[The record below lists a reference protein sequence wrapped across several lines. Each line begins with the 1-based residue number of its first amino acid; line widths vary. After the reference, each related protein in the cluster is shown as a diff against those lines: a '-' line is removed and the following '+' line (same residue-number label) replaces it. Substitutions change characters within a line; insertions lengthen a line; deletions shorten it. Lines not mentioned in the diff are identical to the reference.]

1 VEEMPFNELLSEQAP
16 NAKTNVRR
24 RFVRSSPKE
33 QGKSTS
39 SAQEKRNEK
48 LWMLFS

>member
-24 RFVRSSPKE
+24 RFVRFSLTE

-39 SAQEKRNEK
+39 SEQEKRDEK
-48 LWMLFS
+48 LWMLPC